1 MDCCSLEGRTL
12 KQDIVA
18 KLLTEFVLVRVE
30 PMKWDDDKE
39 FGAKF
44 GVAKFPALLFLDW
57 KAEKKLGTVGDVS
70 AEKVA
75 AALRKAL
82 GR

>member
-30 PMKWDDDKE
+30 PMKWDDDKA
-39 FGAKF
+39 FGKKF
-44 GVAKFPALLFLDW
+44 GVTEFPALLILDPTG
-57 KAEKKLGTVGDVS
+57 KKKLGTVGDES
-70 AEKVA
+70 PENVA
-75 AALRKAL
+75 KAL
-82 GR
+82 KQALAR

>member
-1 MDCCSLEGRTL
+1 VDCCSLEGRTL

-18 KLLTEFVLVRVE
+18 KLLTEFVLVRLE
-30 PMKWDDDKE
+30 PMDWDEDKA
-39 FGAKF
+39 FGERF
-44 GVAKFPALLFLDW
+44 GLTEFPALLFLDW
-57 KAEKKLGTVGDVS
+57 KAEKKLGAVGDVS

-75 AALRKAL
+75 AALGKAL